1 MTNKTASDKSI
12 SDLGYAE
19 ALTELEAILAELESS
34 LVDVDTL
41 ATKVGRAAKL
51 VAHCRARLSVV
62 RDDVDKVVAGL
73 DADLNPVPTPQ
84 IDEQS
89 DS

>member
-1 MTNKTASDKSI
+1 MTKKTAPDESI

-41 ATKVGRAAKL
+41 ATKVGRAANL
-51 VAHCRARLSVV
+51 LSHCRTRLSIV
-62 RDDVDKVVAGL
+62 RNDVDKVVAGL
-73 DADLNPVPTPQ
+73 DTDL
-84 IDEQS
+84 DS
-89 DS
+89 DQGDNQ

>member
-1 MTNKTASDKSI
+1 MTKKTAPDESI
-12 SDLGYAE
+12 GDLGYAE

-41 ATKVGRAAKL
+41 ASKVGRAAKL

-73 DADLNPVPTPQ
+73 DAEVQ
-84 IDEQS
+84 G
-89 DS
+89 DSR